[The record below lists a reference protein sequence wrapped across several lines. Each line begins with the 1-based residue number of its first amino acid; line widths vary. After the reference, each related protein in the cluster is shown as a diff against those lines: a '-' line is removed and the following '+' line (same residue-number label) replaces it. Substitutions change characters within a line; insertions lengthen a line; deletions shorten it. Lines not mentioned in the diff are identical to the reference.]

1 MGKICLSI
9 FAVLLLAGAVP
20 AAANEPL
27 RPRVII
33 ETDAGGDPDDEQSL
47 VRFLLY
53 TNDLDVEGIIAN
65 RPLARDGENLNTER
79 TGLGIIRQMLAAYE
93 ACYPKLVQHDPRYPQ
108 ADKLRARTVP
118 GYIDRDDGV
127 KLVLDAVDSDDPRP
141 LWFCNWGTDNGSA
154 ASCLT
159 RALDRVLAERG
170 QEGYAKFKS
179 KLRLASDDQFGDH
192 TIKIE
197 PPFPLWV
204 DTFRPEIDRRRWYH
218 RFSALT
224 ANAGGFDIERDVRTG
239 HGPLGELYPT
249 NTTHKQKEGDSG
261 TFVYL
266 IPNGLNEPTEPTWG
280 GWAGRY
286 GLMGDSEMERAAGKP
301 YYWAN
306 QADTWNGTTHRENTL
321 ARWAAHLQNDFAAR
335 MDWCVRDR
343 ADANHPPVVKLAGER
358 ICKVRPGQQV
368 TIDASGTSDPD
379 GDALTFQWIAY
390 PEASGF
396 SGKLPTIHDDS
407 HAEASLVIPPA
418 EKPTSLHLILIATDK
433 GTPPLTRYARV
444 VLDIAP

>member
-1 MGKICLSI
+1 MHTRWLSV
-9 FAVLLLAGAVP
+9 FALLLSAAVSP
-20 AAANEPL
+20 TTADEPT

-65 RPLARDGENLNTER
+65 RPVAREGENLNTER
-79 TGLGIIRQMLAAYE
+79 TGLGIIRRMLKAYE
-93 ACYPKLVQHDPRYPQ
+93 TCYPKLMQHDRRYPLPAQ
-108 ADKLRARTVP
+108 LLERTVP
-118 GYIDRDDGV
+118 GYTDRDDGV
-127 KLVLDAVDSDDPRP
+127 KLVLAAVDRDDPRP

-159 RALDRVLAERG
+159 RALDRVLKERG
-170 QEGYAKFKS
+170 PEGYANFKS

-192 TIKIE
+192 TIKLN
-197 PPFPLWV
+197 PPFPLWI

-224 ANAGGFDIERDVRTG
+224 ATAGGFDIERDVRTG

-266 IPNGLNEPTEPTWG
+266 IPNGLNEPLQPTWG

-286 GLMGDSEMERAAGKP
+286 GLMGDSEMEHAAGKP

-306 QADTWNGTTHRENTL
+306 QADTWNGSTHRENSL

-343 ADANHPPVVKLAGER
+343 AEANHPPVVKLAGEKIRQVRSGER
-358 ICKVRPGQQV
+358 IAL
-368 TIDASGTSDPD
+368 DASETSDPD
-379 GDALTFQWIAY
+379 GDELALEWLIY
-390 PEASGF
+390 PEPTDYRGQ
-396 SGKLPTIHDDS
+396 LPKIEGAATS
-407 HAEASLVIPPA
+407 AASLVAPA
-418 EKPTSLHLILIATDK
+418 VEKPTSLHLILVATDK
-433 GTPPLTRYARV
+433 GTPPLTRYARA
-444 VLDIAP
+444 VLEMSP